1 MQENAQK
8 KVPNQWEITLGK
20 KKEELQACQASREH
34 SSCLKCELVLK
45 CELRDA
51 YVISVYESMNKGE
64 SGGFEF

>member
-1 MQENAQK
+1 MQKNVQK
-8 KVPNQWEITLGK
+8 KMPDQWEIALTVK
-20 KKEELQACQASREH
+20 QEELQACQVSRELN
-34 SSCLKCELVLK
+34 SCLKCELVLK